1 MAVNI
6 DTVANKI
13 FKIIKGSGHDVKM
26 YDASTGNETV
36 NPELSRYFYVKMPNY
51 MVHVD
56 ADNSEIKL
64 HQGAE
69 KTDEKVKG
77 VINNIKHIAKSYMLD
92 FDHRIFGKELKP
104 KNYAFKI
111 DQNRNEIDMSELQTE
126 GYTPLQGSTKTS
138 EQKLEG
144 VKVIV
149 RHNKAVDENS
159 RGARSRNIQGIFVET
174 SEGERFKYPHIHL
187 NGARAMAR
195 HVHAGGKP
203 HDEVGEA
210 IVNLSDQLAKL
221 KEVTK
226 FARRFEQV
234 QEQAADILPLVNDKI
249 AKIKNTVHKLTTA
262 TGYADFKENYK
273 ASETV
278 QPTIEALEELKNKFT
293 VTKFDEKI
301 GEVLPLLQSIVD
313 EAKAEQDNSSK
324 ALADRIMAKI
334 KAGDPVDMHAP
345 NATQQEY
352 DPEKV
357 GSFTNK
363 DAKVAYRLSDLAAK
377 IKDDE
382 MSVFLA
388 RLSDKFTS
396 YATDPNIQMKIKQ
409 DPETYQIQPWEK
421 ETAKAIIQG
430 VKMKTVKPE
439 LDKLPKAEDVIPN
452 PEKELEEMVA
462 PYGED
467 ESLIERKVDG
477 ELMCPE
483 ACCGKP
489 VMECSC
495 GPDCEHC
502 NCHEI
507 QKLSKADESVAK
519 TLGQYQDTKDFKAQM
534 QNILAK
540 KKALQ
545 DIQLNPNTAKDPE
558 LKKELM
564 KRKQELED
572 DMQNLKAKM
581 QDRGMG
587 EDVNEAVDK
596 SALQDWF
603 NKYKK
608 YKGNNADELPAGMLK
623 AYIDT
628 GILTDGVEANEFA
641 KAVKAIGGDKYEAEQ
656 DLFAN
661 PEKFAKMLPITHA
674 MQEDYKKIMGV
685 SEIDEDN
692 CREAAKILGDDVVGF
707 GLAENDE
714 QDMDALKRNIQAQ
727 DKEVA
732 DAEARLR
739 ARAKKVDKNKLKA
752 WYDKYSKYQSNNYDN
767 LVWGMIKAWTDTGI
781 LTDAY
786 EENEWAAV
794 VDKFGED
801 KADSMEID
809 QVMKYMPITK
819 AMHDEIEEMFGTIGQ
834 GGEDTLEMVY
844 QMLKSMGVNFL
855 GEDDMSTGTVAYGKK
870 GKTRR
875 ATGINDNPYDHNE
888 GEDHPALVNAA
899 LWNMKDIYQT
909 IMAGEE
915 VSEDDMFS
923 YGDVLQYLDMSGIPG
938 YDFYEDF
945 IDTVSTAVSQAQPGG
960 FAGQGDAVLV
970 DKKFASK
977 IKTLYQQFKAV
988 TAKIKGVKEEPMS
1001 QADMDRIAKDEWNSM
1016 RMDAQGEWEEYKDA
1030 VMSEIEDG
1038 KQGKGQFA
1046 GKSTKEIVAMLR
1058 QEADS
1063 IGYADVSDGDRRP
1076 EESGWLNAIA
1086 DELEKSNEN
1095 IQRIKTLAGL

>member
-13 FKIIKGSGHDVKM
+13 FKVIKGSGHDVKM

-36 NPELSRYFYVKMPNY
+36 NPEISRYFYVKMPNY

-56 ADNSEIKL
+56 SDNSEIKL

-92 FDHRIFGKELKP
+92 FDHRIFGKELTP

-111 DQNRNEIDMSELQTE
+111 DQNRNETDMNELQTE

-234 QEQAADILPLVNDKI
+234 QEQAADILPLINDKI
-249 AKIKNTVHKLTTA
+249 SKIKNTVHKLTTA

-273 ASETV
+273 ATETAE
-278 QPTIEALEELKNKFT
+278 PTIEALEELKNKFT

-388 RLSDKFTS
+388 RLSDKYTQ
-396 YATDPNIQMKIKQ
+396 YATDPNIQMKINRE
-409 DPETYQIQPWEK
+409 PEVYQIQPWEV

-439 LDKLPKAEDVIPN
+439 LDKLPKAEDVVPN
-452 PEKELEEMVA
+452 PEAELEEAVA

-507 QKLSKADESVAK
+507 KKLSKADESK
-519 TLGQYQDTKDFKAQM
+519 ETDYE
-534 QNILAK
+534 AK

-545 DIQLNPNTAKDPE
+545 DIQMNPHTSKDPE

-564 KRKQELED
+564 RRKAELE
-572 DMQNLKAKM
+572 KM
-581 QDRGMG
+581 
-587 EDVNEAVDK
+587 
-596 SALQDWF
+596 
-603 NKYKK
+603 
-608 YKGNNADELPAGMLK
+608 
-623 AYIDT
+623 
-628 GILTDGVEANEFA
+628 
-641 KAVKAIGGDKYEAEQ
+641 
-656 DLFAN
+656 
-661 PEKFAKMLPITHA
+661 
-674 MQEDYKKIMGV
+674 
-685 SEIDEDN
+685 
-692 CREAAKILGDDVVGF
+692 
-707 GLAENDE
+707 
-714 QDMDALKRNIQAQ
+714 
-727 DKEVA
+727 
-732 DAEARLR
+732 
-739 ARAKKVDKNKLKA
+739 
-752 WYDKYSKYQSNNYDN
+752 
-767 LVWGMIKAWTDTGI
+767 
-781 LTDAY
+781 
-786 EENEWAAV
+786 
-794 VDKFGED
+794 
-801 KADSMEID
+801 
-809 QVMKYMPITK
+809 
-819 AMHDEIEEMFGTIGQ
+819 
-834 GGEDTLEMVY
+834 
-844 QMLKSMGVNFL
+844 
-855 GEDDMSTGTVAYGKK
+855 
-870 GKTRR
+870 
-875 ATGINDNPYDHNE
+875 
-888 GEDHPALVNAA
+888 
-899 LWNMKDIYQT
+899 
-909 IMAGEE
+909 
-915 VSEDDMFS
+915 
-923 YGDVLQYLDMSGIPG
+923 
-938 YDFYEDF
+938 
-945 IDTVSTAVSQAQPGG
+945 
-960 FAGQGDAVLV
+960 
-970 DKKFASK
+970 
-977 IKTLYQQFKAV
+977 
-988 TAKIKGVKEEPMS
+988 KEEPMS

-1086 DELEKSNEN
+1086 DELEKSNEE
-1095 IQRIKTLAGL
+1095 IQRIRDLAGL